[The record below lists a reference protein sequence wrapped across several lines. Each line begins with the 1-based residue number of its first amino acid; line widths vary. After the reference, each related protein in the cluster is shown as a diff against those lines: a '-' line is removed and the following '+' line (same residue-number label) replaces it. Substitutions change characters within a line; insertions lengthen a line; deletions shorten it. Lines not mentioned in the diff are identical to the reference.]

1 MAGSAMRDRRVSAH
15 RRSTPA
21 KGFGAKKNI
30 SYRIVRV
37 FRFVLSVKRRT
48 KRPASKR
55 RVTMQEAYDRREK
68 SWVLGVTALASFMM
82 AFDALVITT
91 AFATIRSD
99 FGASVETLQWTVNGY
114 NLSFAVLLLTGAA
127 LGDRFGRRRMFA
139 SGIALFVL
147 ASVACALSGSVG
159 WLIAARSA
167 QGAGAALV
175 MPLAMAILSGAF
187 AKEERARALGI
198 FSGVTGLALIT
209 GPAIGGFIT
218 EGFGWRWIFWINL
231 PIGLIAIALVL
242 ARLRESFGPAAALD
256 VPGLVLVAAAALALV
271 WGLLRG
277 NVAGWTSA
285 EAISTL
291 VAGVLFAA
299 AFVAW
304 ELRARAPMVP
314 MRLFQSRAF
323 AAGIT
328 ASFLF
333 YAAMYGVLFLLPQ
346 FLQTALGYGPL
357 GAGLRLLPWTA
368 TLFVTAPIAGA
379 VVNKFGERLL
389 VVCGLLMQAFGLG
402 WIAMIASPDLAYS
415 SLIGPLVLA
424 GVGVSM
430 AMPAAQNAILSSVAV
445 GEMGKASGVFNMGR
459 FLGGMFGI
467 ALLVATFSANGATDS
482 PASFSAGFAAAMLVA
497 AALSLLGAFAG
508 LWLPA
513 RHRVAAAQLP
523 RSA

>member
-1 MAGSAMRDRRVSAH
+1 
-15 RRSTPA
+15 
-21 KGFGAKKNI
+21 
-30 SYRIVRV
+30 
-37 FRFVLSVKRRT
+37 
-48 KRPASKR
+48 
-55 RVTMQEAYDRREK
+55 MQESYDRREK
-68 SWVLGVTALASFMM
+68 SWVLSVTALASFMM
-82 AFDALVITT
+82 ALDAQVITT
-91 AFATIRSD
+91 AFTTIRGD
-99 FGASVETLQWTVNGY
+99 FGASVEALQWTVNAF
-114 NLSFAVLLLTGAA
+114 NLAFAVLLLTGAA

-139 SGIALFVL
+139 AGIALFVL
-147 ASVACALSGSVG
+147 SSVACALSGSVG

-187 AKEERARALGI
+187 AREERARALGI
-198 FSGVTGLALIT
+198 FSGVTGFALII

-218 EGFGWRWIFWINL
+218 ESFGWRWIFWINL
-231 PIGLIAIALVL
+231 PIGLIAIALAR
-242 ARLRESFGPAAALD
+242 ARLRESFGPLAALD
-256 VPGLVLVAAAALALV
+256 VPGLVIVAAAALTLV

-285 EAISTL
+285 EVMSTL
-291 VAGVLFAA
+291 AAGVLLAA
-299 AFVAW
+299 AFVVW

-314 MRLFQSRAF
+314 MRLFRSRAF
-323 AAGIT
+323 SAGIA

-379 VVNKFGERLL
+379 VVNRAGERPL
-389 VVCGLLMQAFGLG
+389 VVMGLLMQAIGLG
-402 WIAMIASPDLAYS
+402 WIAMIVSPGIAYS
-415 SLIGPLVLA
+415 NLIVPLVFA

-430 AMPAAQNAILSSVAV
+430 AMPAAQNAILSSVTVA
-445 GEMGKASGVFNMGR
+445 EMGKASGVFNMGR

-467 ALLVATFSANGATDS
+467 AALVAVFSGNGAVDSAATFST
-482 PASFSAGFAAAMLVA
+482 GFAAAMTVA
-497 AALSLLGAFAG
+497 AALSLLGAVAG

-513 RHRVAAAQLP
+513 RRRVALAQVP